1 MPFTTSREEQ
11 TKCTVPVVDTI
22 NSTFPIDLMHI
33 LNLVIV
39 DGDVPRGDELEVGVE
54 MTGRE
59 RTQKQLFV
67 KLVRRRRENEGTP

>member
-1 MPFTTSREEQ
+1 MAKRIPHF
-11 TKCTVPVVDTI
+11 PHDPN
-22 NSTFPIDLMHI
+22 NSISFPI
-33 LNLVIV
+33 NLVIV